1 MLKKYLDIRIKGKLD
16 NEIYCFSY
24 DIGLGSDVHIAKTK
38 TSFLQRKMYKIK
50 NKNNLMDWHI
60 RRIKKYASSKH
71 IKLTD
76 KQQNFINELI
86 AMEGIDWW
94 DVDIRD
100 FNNIDDKRKEILNI
114 PLIFSISSL
123 SLNAFEWMIIIAV
136 LGLYLLIKSCI

>member
-60 RRIKKYASSKH
+60 RRIKKYASSKY

-76 KQQNFINELI
+76 KQQDFINELI
-86 AMEGIDWW
+86 TMEGIDWYNL
-94 DVDIRD
+94 DIRD
-100 FNNIDDKRKEILNI
+100 FCNIDDKRKEILNI

-123 SLNAFEWMIIIAV
+123 SLNAFEWMIIIAI
-136 LGLYLLIKSCI
+136 LGLYLLVRSYI